1 MNTRIKALRKYLKLN
16 QTKFGEKIGLKQ
28 RTIADIERGR
38 NSLTQRNFDNICR
51 VFDVNPDWLKTGKGE
66 MFNKKGRDRYLELL
80 IAEYGLTSEHK
91 ILLESILELPPE
103 MWQGV
108 LNWIKNC
115 AERLNIQTSAQLKE
129 NRRRELEKQIHDAQ
143 EELAKLN
150 CVFDKP
156 DSELSREEA
165 HKLLDEEL
173 DAVEKS
179 RAKSSVSTFSNG
191 LTVYKSSE
199 GVRV

>member
-38 NSLTQRNFDNICR
+38 NSLTKRNFDNICR
-51 VFDVNPDWLKTGKGE
+51 VFDVNPDWLKTGEGE

-129 NRRRELEKQIHDAQ
+129 NRRRELEQQILDAQ
-143 EELAKLN
+143 KELARLD
-150 CVFDKP
+150 FGYISKP
-156 DSELSREEA
+156 DDQLSRAEA

-191 LTVYKSSE
+191 LAKNKL
-199 GVRV
+199 

>member
-1 MNTRIKALRKYLKLN
+1 MNTRVKALRKYLKLN

-38 NSLTQRNFDNICR
+38 NSLTKRNFDNICR
-51 VFDVNPDWLKTGKGE
+51 IFDVNPDWLKTGEGE

-80 IAEYGLTSEHK
+80 IAV
-91 ILLESILELPPE
+91 PPE

-129 NRRRELEKQIHDAQ
+129 NRRRELEQQILDAQ
-143 EELAKLN
+143 KELARLD
-150 CVFDKP
+150 FGYISKP
-156 DSELSREEA
+156 DDQLTRAEA

>member
-1 MNTRIKALRKYLKLN
+1 MNERVKAIRKHFKLN
-16 QTKFGEKIGLKQ
+16 QTQFGEKIGLKQ
-28 RTIADIERGR
+28 RSIADIERGR
-38 NSLTQRNFDNICR
+38 NSLTKRNFDNICR
-51 VFDVNPDWLKTGKGE
+51 TFDVNPDWLKTGNGE

-129 NRRRELEKQIHDAQ
+129 NRRHELEQQILDAQ
-143 EELAKLN
+143 KELARLD
-150 CVFDKP
+150 FGYFSKP
-156 DSELSREEA
+156 DDQLSRAEA
-165 HKLLDEEL
+165 HALLDAEL

-179 RAKSSVSTFSNG
+179 QTKSSAFTFSNG
-191 LTVYKSSE
+191 LTKIKL
-199 GVRV
+199 